1 MLKLMRPIAIGLAF
15 LLVSCGANA
24 ATMFQDK
31 AFADAQAAGK
41 TILVDVFAP
50 WCPVCRKQQTTIQSI
65 QKERPS
71 LVVFQ
76 IDYDSSKDLLK
87 RFNVQKQA
95 TLIMF
100 KGKTEVGRLS
110 YDADP
115 ANIRAL
121 IAKGF

>member
-1 MLKLMRPIAIGLAF
+1 MLRLMRPLAVGLVI
-15 LLVSCGANA
+15 LLGSFGAQA

-31 AFADAQAAGK
+31 AFADAQAAGQA
-41 TILVDVFAP
+41 ILVDVFAP
-50 WCPVCRKQQTTIQSI
+50 WCPVCRKQQTTIQSV
-65 QKERPS
+65 QKERPN

-76 IDYDSSKDLLK
+76 IDYDSSKELLK

-100 KGKTEVGRLS
+100 KGKAEVGRLS

-115 ANIRAL
+115 EKIRAL
-121 IAKGF
+121 VTKGF